1 MSQFNWKQRVLII
14 PPLILGGILLFLAPG
29 MKAEPP
35 AITQSTG
42 KKVVRVLK
50 IVPRKLQPVAVGYG
64 HTQPGLEWE
73 AQSELDGTIIWE
85 AGILQEGNIVSK
97 GTPLLKVD
105 PSVYELEVAKLN
117 AEIEVAKLK
126 DKTISAS
133 LKIASEEYRIQQS
146 EYERSMQLSKTGHIS
161 KTEKDRATRELLSNQ
176 QQLQTLKNSIV
187 INQAEQR
194 VMQMQLA
201 LAERDLQQTTISAPF
216 DLRITEKVAGI
227 AEYVN
232 KGEVLL
238 RADGIDAVEV
248 SAQFALGKMRPLH
261 QAADKSDMR
270 GDLHHEL
277 EALVELKAGNRIITW
292 NGAVN
297 RSGGQID
304 AQTQSQSIVVR
315 INNPYEQAQPGK
327 KPPLIRDT
335 FVKVTLKAP
344 VLKNQILIPANA
356 IHQGHVYVVN
366 SDGNLEIKSVTVAFI
381 QDQVAVIKDGLLPN
395 DNVVVSK
402 LSPAVKGMPLKPQ
415 SDKKMVAW
423 LNDIT
428 GFSVGKTRKTE
439 GKL

>member
-50 IVPRKLQPVAVGYG
+50 VVPRKLQPVAVGYG
-64 HTQPGLEWE
+64 HTKPALEWE

-97 GTPLLKVD
+97 GTPLLKID

-117 AEIEVAKLK
+117 AEIEVTKLR

-238 RADGIDAVEV
+238 LADGIDAVEV

-261 QAADKSDMR
+261 QAADKSDMS

-315 INNPYEQAQPGK
+315 INNPYGQAQPGK

-356 IHQGHVYVVN
+356 IHQGNVYVVN

-402 LSPAVKGMPLKPQ
+402 LSPAVKGMPLKAQ
-415 SDKKMVAW
+415 ADKKMVAW

-428 GFSVGKTRKTE
+428 GFSVGKTWKTE

>member
-50 IVPRKLQPVAVGYG
+50 VVPRKLQPVAVGYG
-64 HTQPGLEWE
+64 HTKPALEWE

-117 AEIEVAKLK
+117 AEIEVTKLR

-238 RADGIDAVEV
+238 LADGIDAVEV
-248 SAQFALGKMRPLH
+248 SAQFALGKMQPLH
-261 QAADKSDMR
+261 QAADKSDMS

-315 INNPYEQAQPGK
+315 INNPYGQAQPGK

-356 IHQGHVYVVN
+356 IHQGNVYVVN

-415 SDKKMVAW
+415 TDKKMVAW

>member
-14 PPLILGGILLFLAPG
+14 PPLILGGILLFIAPG

-50 IVPRKLQPVAVGYG
+50 VVPRKLQPIAIGYG
-64 HTQPGLEWE
+64 HTKPALEWE

-85 AGILQEGNIVSK
+85 TGNLQEGNIVSK

-117 AEIEVAKLK
+117 AEIEVAKLR

-201 LAERDLQQTTISAPF
+201 LAERDLQQTTILAPF

-232 KGEVLL
+232 KGEILL

-261 QAADKSDMR
+261 QAADESDMS

-277 EALVELKAGNRIITW
+277 EALVELKAGDRIIAW
-292 NGAVN
+292 NGAVD

-356 IHQGHVYVVN
+356 IHQGNVYIVN
-366 SDGNLEIKSVTVAFI
+366 RDGNLEIKSVTVAFI

-415 SDKKMVAW
+415 ADKKIVAW

-428 GFSVGKTRKTE
+428 GFSVGKTPKTE